1 MILTL
6 CIDKQPKTN
15 PSNELKTY
23 EINIGNRLC
32 SYDDVYDELIIT
44 LNDVNQLEGIIKRRC
59 NIDRFDIITK
69 LQQEEIQ
76 TLEIPE
82 ITLFEGTNYVYL
94 QDFDYL
100 NMKIEYLTNVEMN
113 KHFAKTEEFNSKL
126 VLTAQEFNLRLSK
139 KLDGEEFTHAN
150 IVAKINDDTSEV
162 QIEADKINMH
172 GKEFNLTTDEMT
184 IESENFG
191 VSPEG
196 KIRATAGKIS
206 GFDIDNNKF
215 YIEYAPEEQIFT
227 VEDYRKAQAYVVGVG
242 TLTPEELERYDVN
255 HDGKINSLDVFKI
268 YKNIYY
274 SKSAAFQID
283 SSSFDR
289 FILMTYDGIEK
300 VKIGTNSV
308 ELPSLTIGKG
318 EDFSIRKS
326 NGYSLFYV
334 QNDEN
339 AAYFS
344 IDADDF
350 MYCDFSSSYN
360 SSTTINV
367 DFKTGDII
375 SYGNIRC
382 VSLTQTS
389 KEEYKKDFEK
399 LENALDIIKNID
411 IYKYHMKDDKDT
423 DKKHIGFVIG
433 DKFNYSKEVTSKNN
447 DGVDIYA
454 LASVCCKAIQEQ
466 QEQIKELQEKIKR
479 LESDK

>member
-15 PSNELKTY
+15 PSNELKNY

-191 VSPEG
+191 VSKEG

-227 VEDYRKAQAYVVGVG
+227 VEDYRKAQAYIIGVG
-242 TLTPEELERYDVN
+242 TLTPEEFERYDIN
-255 HDGKINSLDVFKI
+255 HDGIINSFDLFKI
-268 YKNIYY
+268 YRNIYY
-274 SKSAAFQID
+274 SKSATFQID
-283 SSSFDR
+283 SSSFDK
-289 FILMTYDGIEK
+289 FISMTYDGIET
-300 VKIGTNSV
+300 VKIGTNGA
-308 ELPSLTIGKG
+308 ELPSLAIGKG
-318 EDFSIRKS
+318 GDFSIHKS
-326 NGYSLFYV
+326 NGYSLFNV

-339 AAYFS
+339 VAYFQ
-344 IDADDF
+344 IDADDL
-350 MYCDFSSSYN
+350 MYCDFTSWYN

-367 DFKTGDII
+367 DFKTGDI
-375 SYGNIRC
+375 RC
-382 VSLTQTS
+382 NSLTQS
-389 KEEYKKDFEK
+389 SLEKKKKNFEK
-399 LENALDIIKNID
+399 LHNALDIIKNID
-411 IYKYHMKDDKDT
+411 IYKYHMKEDKDT